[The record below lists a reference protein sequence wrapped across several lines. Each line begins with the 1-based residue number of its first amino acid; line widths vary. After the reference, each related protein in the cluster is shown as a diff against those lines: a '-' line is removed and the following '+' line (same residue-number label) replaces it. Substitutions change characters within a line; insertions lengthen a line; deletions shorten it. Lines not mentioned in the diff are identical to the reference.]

1 MMAKIIS
8 KNHVILLALLLLM
21 LFTAGLALKT
31 ELLSV
36 NAPSDAGAPCI
47 VIDPGHGGVDSGALS
62 IDGTRESDIN
72 LYIALKLEAIADFCG
87 IDTIMT
93 RREDCSSAKM
103 QSYSEHQDLKH
114 RISIANAADNAVLI
128 SIHQNCY
135 PTTQPSGA
143 QVLYAN
149 NDSSKLLGNIMQTNL
164 VSCLDP
170 LNRRL
175 AEPANAKLYLTAKAQ
190 CPSVLVEC
198 GFMSNFSDIEKLKD
212 NEYQKSVALVLAAS
226 YLQYC
231 EGVHG

>member
-8 KNHVILLALLLLM
+8 KNHVILLALLFLM
-21 LFTAGLALKT
+21 LFTAGLAIKT

-36 NAPSDAGAPCI
+36 NAHSGAAIPCL

-72 LYIALKLEAIADFCG
+72 LYIALKLEAVADFCG
-87 IDTIMT
+87 IDTLMT
-93 RREDCSSAKM
+93 RREDCSSAQM
-103 QSYSEHQDLKH
+103 QCYSEHQDLKH
-114 RISIANAADNAVLI
+114 RVSLANGLDNAVLV

-135 PTTQPSGA
+135 PTSQPSGA
-143 QVLYAN
+143 QVLYAD
-149 NDSSKLLGNIMQTNL
+149 NDSSRLMGNIMQSNL

-175 AEPANAKLYLTAKAQ
+175 AEPANAKLYLTANAK

-226 YLQYC
+226 FLQYC
-231 EGVHG
+231 GGVHG